1 MGAGPNTKEITF
13 PILISHQKVDMK
25 KHVNKFKLLFY
36 GANRHVQA
44 IPCSMVPQIPHYR
57 GPISQQLYQPCSRPF
72 NSGSLVVAVV
82 GCVFIQ
88 ATGVGAG
95 GWDDGD
101 DISSE
106 RRKKLKYLH
115 NGQFFHF

>member
-1 MGAGPNTKEITF
+1 MGAGFNTKEITF
-13 PILISHQKVDMK
+13 PILISHQQVDKK

-36 GANRHVQA
+36 GANNHVQA
-44 IPCSMVPQIPHYR
+44 VPWSVVPQIPITEA
-57 GPISQQLYQPCSRPF
+57 PSPSNCYQPCSRPF

-82 GCVFIQ
+82 GRVFKEG
-88 ATGVGAG
+88 TGVGAG
-95 GWDDGD
+95 GWNDGD